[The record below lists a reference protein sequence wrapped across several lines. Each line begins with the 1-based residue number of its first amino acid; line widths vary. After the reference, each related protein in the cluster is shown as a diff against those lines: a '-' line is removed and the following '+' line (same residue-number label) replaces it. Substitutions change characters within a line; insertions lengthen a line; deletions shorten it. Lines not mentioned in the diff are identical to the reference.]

1 MLSKLFIHFSNVMH
15 THYKLEHGNGK
26 YGGQDDVEILYE
38 VMKEIEQYELDHEL
52 DLGPFMILRKDKS
65 KTYFKPVVRKK
76 NKLKVDSETCKEGTV
91 CKREND
97 DDGGDEKEIHECD
110 ECHEKY
116 SHSRYYFIILLDVFI

>member
-1 MLSKLFIHFSNVMH
+1 MH

-65 KTYFKPVVRKK
+65 KMYFKPIVRKK
-76 NKLKVDSETCKEGTV
+76 NKIKAAQDISAAFKGGSSRPPKGENEEEGEVDKVS
-91 CKREND
+91 
-97 DDGGDEKEIHECD
+97 HECE
-110 ECHEKY
+110 ECNEKFG
-116 SHSRYYFIILLDVFI
+116 HTR

>member
-1 MLSKLFIHFSNVMH
+1 MH

-65 KTYFKPVVRKK
+65 KMYFKPIVRKK
-76 NKLKVDSETCKEGTV
+76 NKIKAAQDISAFKGGIRPSKGENEEEG
-91 CKREND
+91 E
-97 DDGGDEKEIHECD
+97 DEKESYECE
-110 ECHEKY
+110 ECHEKFG
-116 SHSRYYFIILLDVFI
+116 HTR

>member
-1 MLSKLFIHFSNVMH
+1 MH

-65 KTYFKPVVRKK
+65 KMYFKPIVRKK
-76 NKLKVDSETCKEGTV
+76 NKIKAAQDISEAFKGGSKPPKGENEEEGEVDKES
-91 CKREND
+91 
-97 DDGGDEKEIHECD
+97 HECE
-110 ECHEKY
+110 ECHEKFG
-116 SHSRYYFIILLDVFI
+116 HTR

>member
-1 MLSKLFIHFSNVMH
+1 MH

-76 NKLKVDSETCKEGTV
+76 NKLKVDPEGNTYKEGTV

-116 SHSRYYFIILLDVFI
+116 SHSRYYFIILLDVFG

>member
-1 MLSKLFIHFSNVMH
+1 MH

-65 KTYFKPVVRKK
+65 KMHFKPVVRKK
-76 NKLKVDSETCKEGTV
+76 HKQKTSTEESDFKDGKSN
-91 CKREND
+91 RENEE
-97 DDGGDEKEIHECD
+97 DGEDERETHECD
-110 ECHEKY
+110 ECHEKFG
-116 SHSRYYFIILLDVFI
+116 HSR

>member
-1 MLSKLFIHFSNVMH
+1 MH

-65 KTYFKPVVRKK
+65 KMYFKPVVRKK
-76 NKLKVDSETCKEGTV
+76 SKIKTTLDGNDFKDRTKNNG
-91 CKREND
+91 ENEE
-97 DDGGDEKEIHECD
+97 DGDDEKETHECD
-110 ECHEKY
+110 DCHEKF
-116 SHSRYYFIILLDVFI
+116 SHSR

>member
-1 MLSKLFIHFSNVMH
+1 MH

-65 KTYFKPVVRKK
+65 KMYFKPIVRKK
-76 NKLKVDSETCKEGTV
+76 NKIKTALDGSSFKEGL
-91 CKREND
+91 KPKGENEE
-97 DDGGDEKEIHECD
+97 DGDDEKEAHECD
-110 ECHEKY
+110 ECHEKFG
-116 SHSRYYFIILLDVFI
+116 HSRYTI